1 MSFGQAKL
9 VAVGLPEAASE
20 ARSFNKVE
28 RLVTVVLSES
38 RINIGEKKMAAKKKA
53 AKKTTAK
60 KKTTKKAA
68 KKK

>member
-1 MSFGQAKL
+1 MGR
-9 VAVGLPEAASE
+9 PEAASK

-28 RLVTVVLSES
+28 RLVTVVSSES
-38 RINIGEKKMAAKKKA
+38 RINIGEKKMAAKKKV